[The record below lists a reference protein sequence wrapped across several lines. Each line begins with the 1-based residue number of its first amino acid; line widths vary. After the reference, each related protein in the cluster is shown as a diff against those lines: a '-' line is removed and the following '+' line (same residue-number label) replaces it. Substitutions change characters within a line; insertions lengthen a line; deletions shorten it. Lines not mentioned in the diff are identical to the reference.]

1 MISERARMA
10 LALRSAGHS
19 YDEIAAELGYKSA
32 NSVRVMVHY
41 ARHILDGR
49 DQSRISVSMRGDTRR
64 ELRAV
69 AKEWKCS
76 VNEVIRTFIVCGLE
90 DLKSEGED

>member
-1 MISERARMA
+1 MTSERARLA

-19 YDEIAAELGYKSA
+19 YEEIAAELGYKSA
-32 NSVRVMVHY
+32 DSVRVMVHY

-49 DQSRISVSMRGDTRR
+49 DQSRVSISMRSDTHR
-64 ELRAV
+64 ELMAV

-76 VNEVIRTFIVCGLE
+76 LNEVIRTFIVCGLE
-90 DLKSEGED
+90 DLKNEGED